1 MSSVLSEF
9 GFWKKK
15 KFRIKEPLVPVISR
29 TQCTI
34 QLSWENWQRYADAW
48 AAVFFPPQW
57 WLYIDPNWNLEN
69 KIIIQH
75 WNVDELAMV
84 LQNTYV
90 PQHHRSALG
99 SSKISECEWLIRMAT
114 NSSYFRK
121 FPAKTQYFPIQ
132 IKVTCF
138 MSSNGN
144 STME

>member
-1 MSSVLSEF
+1 MLAILQREF
-9 GFWKKK
+9 STKWVWILKQKKI
-15 KFRIKEPLVPVISR
+15 RIKEPLVPVTSR

-34 QLSWENWQRYADAW
+34 LFSWENWQTYADAW
-48 AAVFFPPQW
+48 AAVFPPPQW
-57 WLYIDPNWNLEN
+57 WLQNE
-69 KIIIQH
+69 IIIQH
-75 WNVDELAMV
+75 RSVDELAMV
-84 LQNTYV
+84 LQNIYV
-90 PQHHRSALG
+90 PQHHWSALG

-144 STME
+144 STIE

>member
-1 MSSVLSEF
+1 MDFEKT
-9 GFWKKK
+9 KKI
-15 KFRIKEPLVPVISR
+15 RIKEPLVPVTSR

-34 QLSWENWQRYADAW
+34 RFSWENWQRYEDTW

-57 WLYIDPNWNLEN
+57 WLYINQKWNLQN

-84 LQNTYV
+84 LQNIYV

-121 FPAKTQYFPIQ
+121 FPTKTQYFPIQ